1 MCVIIVCKE
10 RSDEMSVYISTLTEN
25 DYEPS
30 LEMIQ
35 DAYQDV
41 DANAYERIQ
50 QLRLAPEY
58 HYELEVIAKDEA
70 GEIIGHALCT
80 PIHIKSEQEAY
91 HALMLASLSVKTS
104 YRQMGLGKALVR
116 ALEERAQALEYTT
129 MIVVGQQ
136 AYFEPLGYELASRHG
151 ITHANHALQTQTFV
165 KFLWDTLESPPH
177 GEIAY
182 VSSDFD

>member
-1 MCVIIVCKE
+1 
-10 RSDEMSVYISTLTEN
+10 MSVYISTLTEN

-70 GEIIGHALCT
+70 GDIIGHALCT

-136 AYFEPLGYELASRHG
+136 AYFEPLGYELASQHS

-165 KFLWDTLESPPH
+165 KFYGIRLKVRPMEKLRMFHLILIELTH
-177 GEIAY
+177 TI
-182 VSSDFD
+182 